1 MIDTLNTNSAQ
12 DIVAAVEESVM
23 AISEQPIAEA
33 ATEMVWSWSEILW
46 VTLIGFSLV
55 FMLLVLLI
63 FALKVFG
70 MVATARKKEKK
81 KATATPDKVAAEEED
96 DEHMVSEAKV
106 AAIAIAL
113 NLYRGALHD
122 QESEVITIQTIK
134 RTYSPWN
141 SKIHSLTH
149 LPERK

>member
-1 MIDTLNTNSAQ
+1 MLVPCTINFG
-12 DIVAAVEESVM
+12 
-23 AISEQPIAEA
+23 
-33 ATEMVWSWSEILW
+33 WSEILW
-46 VTLIGFSLV
+46 ITLIGFSLV
-55 FMLLVLLI
+55 FLLLVLLI
-63 FALKVFG
+63 YILQLFG
-70 MVATARKKEKK
+70 MIATAKKKEKK
-81 KATATPDKVAAEEED
+81 KAAAPTAATAVEED

-141 SKIHSLTH
+141 SKIHSLTQ

>member
-1 MIDTLNTNSAQ
+1 MYTFINYLSAS
-12 DIVAAVEESVM
+12 AANAVTTTG
-23 AISEQPIAEA
+23 AD
-33 ATEMVWSWSEILW
+33 WGWSEILW

-55 FMLLVLLI
+55 FVLLILLI
-63 FALKVFG
+63 FALNVFG

-81 KATATPDKVAAEEED
+81 KVTATAPAANAQAEED

-113 NLYRGALHD
+113 NLYRGAMHD

-134 RTYSPWN
+134 RAYSPWN
-141 SKIHSLTH
+141 SKIHSLTQ

>member
-1 MIDTLNTNSAQ
+1 MNETIMN
-12 DIVAAVEESVM
+12 
-23 AISEQPIAEA
+23 
-33 ATEMVWSWSEILW
+33 WSEILW
-46 VTLIGFSLV
+46 ITLIGFSLV
-55 FMLLVLLI
+55 FVLLVVLI
-63 FALKVFG
+63 YVLKLFG
-70 MVATARKKEKK
+70 VIVTARKKEKK
-81 KATATPDKVAAEEED
+81 STIAAPAAQPEQ
-96 DEHMVSEAKV
+96 DEHMIDAAKA

>member
-1 MIDTLNTNSAQ
+1 MYTFLST
-12 DIVAAVEESVM
+12 SVG
-23 AISEQPIAEA
+23 
-33 ATEMVWSWSEILW
+33 TGWGWSEILW

-55 FMLLVLLI
+55 FVLLVLLI
-63 FALKVFG
+63 FALNVFG
-70 MVATARKKEKK
+70 LVATARKKEKK
-81 KATATPDKVAAEEED
+81 KKVVATTPIANAQAEED

-113 NLYRGALHD
+113 NLYRGAMHD

-134 RTYSPWN
+134 RAYSPWN
-141 SKIHSLTH
+141 SKSHSLTQ